1 MIKYNHNSEWLY
13 HYHRA
18 LDNGLSEERAEAYA
32 NKLMG
37 DENKSEISENKPLQT
52 HQTVI

>member
-37 DENKSEISENKPLQT
+37 DEEITEKNENKPLQT
-52 HQTVI
+52 RQTVI